1 MPNFSPSLFRRYE
14 KDRRCRFN
22 ALLDKLASLL
32 PNFAECNDG
41 EQKWTK
47 AQIVENAI
55 KFILHLQ
62 NNIENQAPPNSTPAA
77 DTKSTLKLLKKQN
90 KKLREI
96 LRTELV
102 PELTEKE
109 FCSMDFSQLYD
120 LIKKKKE
127 TSKETDVVEAIND
140 AGDVFVVTTSN
151 DKECSSSA
159 DADHTYSLMV
169 QQEAEIEIIDH
180 TDNEIEQQSSAVVI
194 QEQPQTAA
202 VIPQPIIIQ
211 MAPLVQSR
219 NLTLP
224 AAQLTPVPPP
234 NKLPLPRIYSSAS
247 LVNVYNTPVVS
258 TSTSQDWKLPKEK
271 RHRRRKKAALVEPTI
286 EKSQSKDKSIEK
298 TAKENIKTTLVEPD
312 FVQPSQS
319 VPRAILA
326 EAQEEIVDLT
336 VENEPKNSSKEASK
350 KSSNEGK
357 KAARSSYS
365 IAALCQMSVNI
376 GADPVAGV
384 PDNISGAVN
393 SPGVISLNSTESP
406 RATPTP
412 SQSPMPP
419 PVSQM
424 QPPVSAS
431 IGNKARSVQS
441 QVPSQQVKTSSAGM
455 TVANSVKKVI
465 QELKPIND
473 SHAQ

>member
-1 MPNFSPSLFRRYE
+1 M
-14 KDRRCRFN
+14 
-22 ALLDKLASLL
+22 LDKLASLL

-55 KFILHLQ
+55 KFILNLQ
-62 NNIENQAPPNSTPAA
+62 NNIENQAPSSVSNGPNSDPQ
-77 DTKSTLKLLKKQN
+77 KSTLKLLKKQN
-90 KKLREI
+90 KKLREV

-120 LIKKKKE
+120 LIKKKK
-127 TSKETDVVEAIND
+127 SSSSNASDNAVINGD
-140 AGDVFVVTTSN
+140 AGDVFVVTTN
-151 DKECSSSA
+151 AANADKNLVPCS
-159 DADHTYSLMV
+159 DTDHNYSLMV
-169 QQEAEIEIIDH
+169 QQEAEIEII
-180 TDNEIEQQSSAVVI
+180 EGPSSVSEPQLPTVEPI
-194 QEQPQTAA
+194 QVQ
-202 VIPQPIIIQ
+202 PQPIIIQ
-211 MAPLVQSR
+211 MAPLIQPKLTTSAVQ
-219 NLTLP
+219 P
-224 AAQLTPVPPP
+224 PPP

-258 TSTSQDWKLPKEK
+258 TTTNTSQDWKLPKEK
-271 RHRRRKKAALVEPTI
+271 RHRRRKKTTMTEPTKQV
-286 EKSQSKDKSIEK
+286 ESQSKDKSDQQ
-298 TAKENIKTTLVEPD
+298 KTTGEPAKDNKASASSSTSVLVESD
-312 FVQPSQS
+312 FVRVSASQS

-336 VENEPKNSSKEASK
+336 VEAEAKSNSREAVK
-350 KSSNEGK
+350 KSSDGK

-412 SQSPMPP
+412 SASPMPP
-419 PVSQM
+419 PVNNQM
-424 QPPVSAS
+424 PAPSS
-431 IGNKARSVQS
+431 SKARSVQS
-441 QVPSQQVKTSSAGM
+441 QVPSQAVKTSSAGM
-455 TVANSVKKVI
+455 TAANSGKKVI

-473 SHAQ
+473 NNQ